1 MRPSV
6 IVCRLAAEEEIGRA
20 FLLRGVGGRATV
32 SFYCLCGAH
41 CRCALETVGSADFF
55 GVPPCISVI
64 KVL

>member
-1 MRPSV
+1 MRPSA

-20 FLLRGVGGRATV
+20 FPVRGVGGAAV
-32 SFYCLCGAH
+32 SFYCPCDAH